1 MLVRELM
8 ATDVASVAAQSPLAE
23 AVRLLATR
31 RVSALPV
38 VDEGRLVVGILS
50 EADVL
55 RLQITQDPRAHL
67 GFTAPPEP
75 WPDTVSA
82 VMTPDPVTA
91 HTGSDVSSVALT
103 MADTGWK
110 SLPVVD
116 DHDRLVGMV
125 SRSDV
130 IAALSTADEQIRST
144 VQHELDRLGSGG
156 WTVAVCNGVGSIKG
170 VESQQDAALATA
182 VASTSPGVRRVDV
195 ALPLARP

>member
-8 ATDVASVAAQSPLAE
+8 AADVASVPPQSSLAE

-38 VDEGRLVVGILS
+38 VDEGGLVVGILS

-55 RLQITQDPRAHL
+55 RLQIAQDPRAHL
-67 GFTAPPEP
+67 APTAPPEP

-91 HTGSDVSSVALT
+91 HAGSDISSVALT

-130 IAALSTADEQIRST
+130 IAALSTTDEEVRTRVEAD
-144 VQHELDRLGSGG
+144 LGQLGRGG
-156 WTVAVCNGVGSIKG
+156 WTVAVRNGVVRITG
-170 VESQQDAALATA
+170 VQSQQDAALATA
-182 VASTSPGVRRVDV
+182 VASTSHGVRRVDV
-195 ALPLARP
+195 DLPLARP